1 MAMMLHLQREKAHVQ
16 MDLCQF
22 FCLAHRK
29 LVIVAAKLE
38 IMDPTA
44 ASRTGCIVY
53 YLPHF
58 SMLHFVSFP

>member
-1 MAMMLHLQREKAHVQ
+1 

-22 FCLAHRK
+22 FCLADRK
-29 LVIVAAKLE
+29 LFIVAAKLE

-44 ASRTGCIVY
+44 ASRTGCGIY

-58 SMLHFVSFP
+58 LNASFCFLPLIDLLTS